1 MDDAITHLNDLVEA
15 RRHGTG
21 RYVGL
26 TPEGPRV
33 LAFADLAELC
43 GALAVRLARAAAPG
57 REAEGRRNVLIALG
71 DPLAFIQCFFAASLA
86 GLVPV
91 PGPTRSL
98 RHPGHRRRLL
108 AILAASQP
116 CLVVV
121 DDAIVP
127 ELRALLPDGRTP
139 VTGLGGPV
147 EPRGA
152 GASAGA
158 HPGDATD
165 AGGGRRRADVCYEQY
180 TSGSTAQPRPIAI
193 RQRHVLAQLRQAAE
207 AFGESRDSVS
217 VNWTPLFHDMGL
229 VTSVLRPLWSDCTS
243 VLIEPRAFAMRPECW
258 PAALSEW
265 RATHTSAPDFGYA
278 LCAARTARPQ
288 AYDLRRLVVARSA
301 GEPVRARTLAA
312 FSAAFAPAGFDPAAF
327 KPSYGLAEATLTVT
341 SCPLDAPPQVV
352 EFSRGALERGR
363 AEPATDPRDARVLV
377 SCGLPVPGTT
387 VTVRRESGGGRLREG
402 EVGEVWIAG
411 PQVAVVAEGEGE
423 GGRAGFG
430 TGDLGFLWEGELFLL
445 GRGRDRF
452 QVRGQNFYSHEI
464 EDVVVAADPRL
475 RPGRA
480 VVFPAEA
487 SGARGPAL
495 VVVAELRRDTALLTD
510 GQERSV
516 VAAIV
521 TALSREF
528 ELSAAPVLVPAGT
541 LPLTTSGKVRR
552 GDCRRRYAAGEFT
565 GGEAVAAGAEDH

>member
-1 MDDAITHLNDLVEA
+1 MDDKITHLNDLVEA

-57 REAEGRRNVLIALG
+57 REAEGRKNVLIALG
-71 DPLAFIQCFFAASLA
+71 DPLAFVQCFFAASLA

-108 AILAASQP
+108 AILAASRP

-127 ELRALLPDGRTP
+127 ELTALLPDGRTP
-139 VTGLGGPV
+139 VTCLGGPV
-147 EPRGA
+147 EPRGGAAA
-152 GASAGA
+152 GARPGA
-158 HPGDATD
+158 ASDIGS
-165 AGGGRRRADVCYEQY
+165 GRADVCYEQY

-207 AFGESRDSVS
+207 VFGESRDSVS

-229 VTSVLRPLWSDCTS
+229 VTSVLRPLWSDYTS

-278 LCAARTARPQ
+278 LCAARTPRPQ
-288 AYDLRRLVVARSA
+288 AYDLRPLVVARSA

-352 EFSRGALERGR
+352 EFSRRALERGR
-363 AEPATDPRDARVLV
+363 AEPAANPSDARVLV
-377 SCGLPVPGTT
+377 SCGLPMPGTT
-387 VTVRRESGGGRLREG
+387 VTIRRESGSGRLRAG
-402 EVGEVWIAG
+402 EAGEVWIAG
-411 PQVAVVAEGEGE
+411 PQVAAEGE
-423 GGRAGFG
+423 GGRTGFG

-464 EDVVVAADPRL
+464 EDVVVAADLQL

-480 VVFPAEA
+480 VVFPAET
-487 SGARGPAL
+487 SGGRGPAL
-495 VVVAELRRDTALLTD
+495 VVVAELRRSTEPLTNA
-510 GQERSV
+510 QERSV
-516 VAAIV
+516 VSAIV

-528 ELSAAPVLVPAGT
+528 ELSAAPTLVPAGT

-552 GDCRRRYAAGEFT
+552 GDCRQRYAAGEFT
-565 GGEAVAAGAEDH
+565 SGEAVAAGAEGH